1 MASLWDW
8 LSSRL
13 GTSRGASAAVAAGES
28 FELLS
33 SPWAAAYPTAMAAAT
48 KTAATEP
55 NRRTD
60 LLICAPIVVT
70 RCGGRRR
77 RERIEGSPGLLVEF
91 HELAPPLLLLRS
103 RCRRHGELP
112 PERSVSDPL
121 SSPP

>member
-13 GTSRGASAAVAAGES
+13 GTSRGASVAVAAGES
-28 FELLS
+28 FELLF
-33 SPWAAAYPTAMAAAT
+33 SPWAAAYPTAMAAAS

-77 RERIEGSPGLLVEF
+77 RERMPHVIPLDPFVACGRLLPCHSPS
-91 HELAPPLLLLRS
+91 A
-103 RCRRHGELP
+103 RREDRPDDVACEAGP
-112 PERSVSDPL
+112 G
-121 SSPP
+121 